1 MENNDNQYNDY
12 QQPPKAP
19 QTPAPPQNPMALAS
33 MITGIFGLLACCAP
47 PLQFILGMISLLLAI
62 FSKKEK
68 PFSGFAIAGL
78 IIAILC
84 LVISVGMVLAV
95 IWASE
100 QMKNPEYAALYREIL
115 QMYQE
120 ILEGANQ

>member
-1 MENNDNQYNDY
+1 MENNDNQYTN
-12 QQPPKAP
+12 QQQTPKAP
-19 QTPAPPQNPMALAS
+19 QPPAPPQNPMALAS

-47 PLQFILGMISLLLAI
+47 PLQFVLGMISLLLAI

-78 IIAILC
+78 VMSILC
-84 LVISVGMVLAV
+84 LLTSVGMVLAV

-100 QMKNPEYAALYREIL
+100 QMKDPEYAALYREIL
-115 QMYQE
+115 QIYQE
-120 ILEGANQ
+120 MLEGASQ

>member
-1 MENNDNQYNDY
+1 MENNDNQYNNY
-12 QQPPKAP
+12 QEPPKAP

-78 IIAILC
+78 IISILC